1 MGYQRMTQAEWADLI
16 AKQGYE
22 NAAQIAQNFGTVL
35 EETGRPPTAVNPA
48 LAARPMVTRA
58 SASAIVPPATRGNQ
72 PMPAPTGGLNA
83 ANAANQTPSTR
94 DRLRS
99 MDEELMGL
107 YRGLPALRKQQFESG
122 RQRINEMYAGPST
135 SSQLFALSRALLAPR
150 KFKGFAGTMQNVS
163 QALGQIGEQRESA
176 AQRRA
181 EALARLQESY
191 QTGEFESKMDIL
203 KAQRDALRA
212 EIDAED
218 AAAKAGQPKYVPI
231 STGGFQQQPGT
242 GGLPGM
248 PQPDEN
254 GNYVI
259 TDARQISFLP
269 KGTPMV
275 RAGDPAYKVGYAPG
289 PAR

>member
-72 PMPAPTGGLNA
+72 PMPAPTGGLSA
-83 ANAANQTPSTR
+83 AMQPKQPPQEDEGLLLARELAA
-94 DRLRS
+94 
-99 MDEELMGL
+99 
-107 YRGLPALRKQQFESG
+107 LPNERAVLRKQQFKES
-122 RQRINEMYAGPST
+122 QRRIGEMYGGPSQGNT
-135 SSQLFALSRALLAPR
+135 LLALSQAFLAPR
-150 KFKGFAGTMQNVS
+150 RYKGFAGTMYNVT
-163 QALGQIGEQRESA
+163 QALNQIGQQRQGAEQK
-176 AQRRA
+176 RA

-191 QTGEFESKMDIL
+191 QTGQFDDHETALNARL
-203 KAQRDALRA
+203 KLLELQREADA
-212 EIDAED
+212 
-218 AAAKAGQPKYVPI
+218 AAAKAREPKYSPLQ
-231 STGGFQQQPGT
+231 TGGFQQQPGT